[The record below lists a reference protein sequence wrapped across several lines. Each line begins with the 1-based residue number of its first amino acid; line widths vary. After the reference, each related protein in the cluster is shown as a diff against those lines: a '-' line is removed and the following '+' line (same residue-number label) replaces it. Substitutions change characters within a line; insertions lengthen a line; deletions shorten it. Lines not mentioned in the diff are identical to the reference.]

1 MSIQPK
7 LIAASIALLLSACS
21 NESSD
26 ELTGPVE
33 PTPLKPEPA
42 QPVMVDLGYA
52 NVHAMQ
58 ESVVIRTLSGEEKLE
73 SIDVIKGITFASAER
88 FEHSQVQS
96 LEGDVDAT
104 QFGAA
109 CPQLKKTTQPQNEDC
124 LNLNVWRPA
133 ETQSGDSLPVYVFL
147 HGGDFEYGAGSEPL
161 IHGDTVVAQGID
173 DNTPFI
179 MVTLNY
185 RLGALGSHWVKGEG
199 VDGNYGLGDQARAL
213 EWVQE
218 YIGDFGGDSNNV
230 TIMGQGAG
238 AMSIGLLQ
246 QQMLNGELP
255 NHYFQR
261 AIMQS
266 NPYGFE
272 YRSYKSAKSQDNGL
286 DLKDASTEEVLAA
299 QKEVL
304 NPVNRLTGWLT
315 QSIDPL
321 GTSAERTPMA
331 QFMPFSPY
339 MACENLGFVSCSEY
353 AAQPF
358 SEDFAV
364 PTVIGVNDDDANTM
378 TMLPRLTF
386 LIPKILE
393 LVQESQP
400 EPLEMMTPVEL
411 TDTLQT
417 WLQDEANVTA
427 LTQMLQQEEDRP
439 QSAIELPSLP
449 ATAYEAVNHLFF
461 GLGNSEQT
469 SQIMAFN
476 DFAPHREND
485 LVLAVK
491 NMAQF
496 NTLMNDMM
504 FMGPARQKAQESQQ
518 PVSLYH
524 FDYKPSF
531 NVWAYN
537 TKGQEG
543 EMSLG
548 DLLKTISCVSGSCH
562 GSELPFVFN
571 KPLRLDSTQV
581 SPSKKDLVLMNSLS
595 RLWFSDS
602 LFEDYQYEPS
612 TDSVMVI
619 DQQGEVALELDWDQY
634 NQAGDDP
641 TLSHG
646 RLNGLQASGLLSYYL
661 VD

>member
-1 MSIQPK
+1 MSIKPK
-7 LIAASIALLLSACS
+7 LIIASIALLLSACS
-21 NESSD
+21 NDSPD
-26 ELTGPVE
+26 EPTGPVE
-33 PTPLKPEPA
+33 SGPLKPEPA
-42 QPVMVDLGYA
+42 QPVTVDLGY
-52 NVHAMQ
+52 VRVQAMQ
-58 ESVVIRTLSGEEKLE
+58 ESVVITSLTGEEKLTSIE
-73 SIDVIKGITFASAER
+73 SIKGISFASADR
-88 FEHSQVQS
+88 FEHSQLTA
-96 LEGDVDAT
+96 LEGDVNAT

-109 CPQLKKTTQPQNEDC
+109 CPQLKKTAQPQNEDC

-133 ETQSGDSLPVYVFL
+133 NTQSGDSLPVYLFL

-161 IHGDTVVAQGID
+161 FHGDTVVAQGID

-230 TIMGQGAG
+230 IIMGQGAG

-272 YRSYKSAKSQDNGL
+272 YRSYKSAKSQDSGL
-286 DLKDASTEEVLAA
+286 ELNEASIEEVLAA
-299 QKEVL
+299 QEEVL

-331 QFMPFSPY
+331 EFMPFSPY
-339 MACENLGFVSCSEY
+339 MACLDMGFVSCNEY

-393 LVQESQP
+393 LVQESQLDL
-400 EPLEMMTPVEL
+400 LEMMAPDEL
-411 TDTLQT
+411 TETLKI
-417 WLQDEANVTA
+417 WLQDGSNVRA
-427 LTQMLQQEEDRP
+427 LTQMLQREEDRP
-439 QSAIELPSLP
+439 QSAIELPTLP

-469 SQIMAFN
+469 SQILALN

-485 LVLAVK
+485 LLLATK

-496 NTLMNDMM
+496 NTLMNDMI
-504 FMGPARQKAQESQQ
+504 FMGPARQKAQQSQQ
-518 PVSLYH
+518 TVSLYH

-543 EMSLG
+543 EVSLG
-548 DLLKTISCVSGSCH
+548 DLLKTISCVTGSCH

-571 KPLRLDSTQV
+571 KSLRLDSTQV
-581 SPSKKDLVLMNSLS
+581 TPSKTDQALMNSMS

-602 LFEDYQYEPS
+602 LFENYQYEAS
-612 TDSVMVI
+612 SDSVMVI
-619 DQQGEVALELDWDQY
+619 DDLGELAFELDWDRY

-646 RLNGLQASGLLSYYL
+646 RLNGLQALGLLNYYL
-661 VD
+661 ED